1 MTCTKKLLIL
11 ALVLGAVPA
20 LAQQQTRTRCYDS
33 GATRI
38 CETFDRM
45 GNTIS
50 KSRCYKSGN
59 DTRCDTQNLSGTR
72 PAGIR

>member
-1 MTCTKKLLIL
+1 MTHARKLLIL
-11 ALVLGAVPA
+11 ALVLAAVPA
-20 LAQQQTRTRCYDS
+20 LAQQRTRTTCYDS

-38 CETFDRM
+38 CETFDSM

-59 DTRCDTQNLSGTR
+59 DTRCDTQTFSGTTR
-72 PAGIR
+72 SP